1 MPLNEKALIN
11 DTNFTFTYSV
21 NEEYNTLEFHSH
33 DDYEI
38 LYFKTGEIQYY
49 VEDKSYYM
57 MPGDVLIIAPGI
69 MHRLVVIK
77 EKAEYERVVLMLSTP
92 YGKKLLQELPESFLL
107 HPGKCYHISL
117 SEKENADFQYITE
130 KIRRLPHTY
139 AGLLQRDAF
148 VTLILLQLQRMI
160 EQTPVQ
166 PKVADKSM
174 QQIIAHINRNFTR
187 NISLQEIADQF
198 YMSKY
203 HLLRQFKNYTH
214 STVHQYILSKR
225 MALAKSLL
233 KEGLS
238 PTEVS
243 RTCGFGTYAGF
254 YQKFVQ
260 EVGVSPSEYAHFNK

>member
-11 DTNFTFTYSV
+11 DNNFTFTYSV

-33 DDYEI
+33 DNYEI
-38 LYFKTGEIQYY
+38 LYFKTGKIQYY

-69 MHRLVVIK
+69 MHRPVVIK
-77 EKAEYERVVLMLSTP
+77 ETAEYERIVLMLSTS
-92 YGKKLLQELPESFLL
+92 YGRKLLQELPEIFLL
-107 HPGKCYHISL
+107 HPGKCYHIAL
-117 SEKENADFQYITE
+117 SEKENADFQYATD
-130 KIRRLPHTY
+130 KIRKLPHTY

-148 VTLILLQLQRMI
+148 VTLILLQLQHLI
-160 EQTPVQ
+160 EQTPDQ
-166 PKVADKSM
+166 PEETDKSM
-174 QQIIAHINRNFTR
+174 QQIIAYINRNFTQ

-225 MALAKSLL
+225 IALAKSLL

-254 YQKFVQ
+254 YQNFLR
-260 EVGVSPSEYAHFNK
+260 ETSVSPSEYQKKEK

>member
-11 DTNFTFTYSV
+11 DNNFTFTYSV
-21 NEEYNTLEFHSH
+21 NEGYNTLEFHSH
-33 DDYEI
+33 DHYEI

-57 MPGDVLIIAPGI
+57 MPGDVLIIAPGV

-77 EKAEYERVVLMLSTP
+77 ETAEYERIVLMLSTS
-92 YGKKLLQELPESFLL
+92 YGKKLLGDLPESFLL
-107 HPGKCYHISL
+107 HPGKCYRISL
-117 SEKENADFQYITE
+117 SEKENADFQYATE
-130 KIRRLPHTY
+130 KIRKLHPTY

-148 VTLILLQLQRMI
+148 VTLILLQLQRLI
-160 EQTPVQ
+160 EETPDQ
-166 PKVADKSM
+166 SEVADKNM
-174 QQIIAHINRNFTR
+174 QQIIAHINRNFTK

-198 YMSKY
+198 YLSKY

-225 MALAKSLL
+225 ISLAKSLL

-260 EVGVSPSEYAHFNK
+260 EVGTSPSEYRKNAE

>member
-11 DTNFTFTYSV
+11 DHHFSFTYSV
-21 NEEYNTLEFHSH
+21 NEVYSTLEFHNH
-33 DDYEI
+33 DAYEI

-49 VEDKSYYM
+49 VEDKSYYL

-69 MHRLVVIK
+69 MHRPVVIK
-77 EKAEYERVVLMLSTP
+77 ENAEYERVVLMLSIP
-92 YGKKLLQELPESFLL
+92 YCQRLLQQLPESFLN
-107 HPGKCYHISL
+107 HPEKCYRISL
-117 SEKENADFQYITE
+117 LENENTDFQYTTE
-130 KIRRLPHTY
+130 KIRKLPHTY
-139 AGLLQRDAF
+139 AGILQRDAF
-148 VTLILLQLQRMI
+148 VTLILLQLQRLI
-160 EQTPVQ
+160 EQTPDQ
-166 PKVADKSM
+166 PEETDKSM
-174 QQIIAHINRNFTR
+174 QQIIAYINRNFTQ

-214 STVHQYILSKR
+214 ATVHQYILSKR
-225 MALAKSLL
+225 IVLAKSLL
-233 KEGLS
+233 KEGLP

-260 EVGVSPSEYAHFNK
+260 EVGVNPSQYQKEEG